1 MEDENED
8 EVRVEVGVEVVM
20 DGIILVA
27 IDGHMSLHLQKWTR
41 LEL

>member
-8 EVRVEVGVEVVM
+8 EMEVEVGVEVVM

-27 IDGHMSLHLQKWTR
+27 IDGHMSLHLQKWAR